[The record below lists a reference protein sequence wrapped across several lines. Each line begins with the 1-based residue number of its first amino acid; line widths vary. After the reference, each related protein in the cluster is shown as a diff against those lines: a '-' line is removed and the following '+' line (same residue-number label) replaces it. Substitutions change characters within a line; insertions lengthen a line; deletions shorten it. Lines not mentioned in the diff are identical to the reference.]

1 MILTAGL
8 LLAVGLAVSLA
19 AGPGSSGHRVDY
31 GFNDS
36 AGPSSYPLQVE
47 LGVPVRRMLV
57 GWNQVQPS
65 FGVWDW
71 SQTDTEY
78 ADLLAAGLR
87 PLLVAMA
94 PPCWAHPSDPC
105 AGVDLGVTPQDPAYD
120 GAWSEFV
127 GRLASRYPA
136 AVGIEIWNEEN
147 LAQGFL
153 PTPDPA
159 RFTQLLQEAYV
170 AVKGVD
176 PGMPVISGG
185 LFVSPVSGPGG
196 IGDAQFLRGMYA
208 AGAKGYMDGI
218 GIHIYPTA
226 GTVAG
231 DVDEMENDLNALRWV
246 RNAAG
251 DAATPIWIT
260 EMGISTASETAA
272 SQTTELVSLVQQA
285 GQDPDV
291 PVAIL
296 HRLIDP
302 PATSS
307 GSTTFA
313 GLEPGYGVFN
323 SDGTPKPAA
332 CALSA
337 LFGGTLSC

>member
-1 MILTAGL
+1 VL
-8 LLAVGLAVSLA
+8 LVAVGLAASLA
-19 AGPGSSGHRVDY
+19 GGQGAPGHRVDF

-36 AGPSSYPLQVE
+36 AGVKSYPLQAE

-57 GWNQVQPS
+57 GWNQVQPTS
-65 FGVWDW
+65 DVWDW
-71 SQTDTEY
+71 SQTDAEY

-87 PLLVAMA
+87 PLLVALA

-120 GAWSEFV
+120 GGWSEFV
-127 GRLASRYPA
+127 RRLASRYPA
-136 AVGIEIWNEEN
+136 AVGVEIWNEEN

-153 PTPDPA
+153 PSPDPA

-170 AVKGVD
+170 AVKSVD
-176 PGMPVISGG
+176 PSMPVIPGG
-185 LFVSPVSGPGG
+185 LFASASSGPAGL
-196 IGDAQFLRGMYA
+196 GDAQFLQGMYA

-226 GTVAG
+226 GTAAG
-231 DVDEMENDLNALRWV
+231 DVDEMENDLDALRAV
-246 RNAAG
+246 RDAAG

-260 EMGISTASETAA
+260 EMGISTASETATDQA
-272 SQTTELVSLVQQA
+272 TELVSLVQQA
-285 GQDPDV
+285 AQDPDV

-307 GSTTFA
+307 TTYA
-313 GLEPGYGVFN
+313 GQEPGYGVFD

-337 LFGGTLSC
+337 QWGGTLSC